1 MNNPNAQNIQG
12 QAYTADDQNEDRFV
26 HRLHIDKSL
35 ERLEEDG

>member
-12 QAYTADDQNEDRFV
+12 QAYTADDQNKDRLV

-35 ERLEEDG
+35 ERLEEYG